1 MAEPYLKVWQ
11 RWPRLV
17 QLSAGVILG
26 AATIA
31 GLYLTLVG
39 IPKPVPPS
47 VALFEPVDTQQVLAE
62 SRPELSSFDFI
73 FRPLFSTR
81 RRAPEPPPKTDSSV
95 SGEVTPAADARV
107 VRTMEGSRLLGI
119 FGSGEVEGAIVRL
132 DNGQRRRL
140 VVGDRLDGWVLQS
153 VSAREIR
160 FVSDAGEFADLDM
173 ILSQSQQ
180 PLIEQK
186 AADTRP
192 EQEVVEKGDATNP
205 EDQGSTEKQA
215 AAKPKGFTFD
225 SMYRDRYREV
235 PSEEGEVGVEKP

>member
-1 MAEPYLKVWQ
+1 MAESHLKVWQ

-17 QLSAGVILG
+17 QLSVGVLIG
-26 AATIA
+26 ATMIA

-39 IPKPVPPS
+39 IPRPVPPS

-81 RRAPEPPPKTDSSV
+81 RRAPEPPPKADSSV
-95 SGEVTPAADARV
+95 SEDVTPAADVAAV
-107 VRTMEGSRLLGI
+107 STMKGSRLLGI

-140 VVGDRLDGWVLQS
+140 VVGDRLDGWALQS

-160 FVSDAGEFADLDM
+160 FVSDTGEVADLDM

-186 AADTRP
+186 GADTLPDRA
-192 EQEVVEKGDATNP
+192 VVENGDAAKTV
-205 EDQGSTEKQA
+205 DQGGNESQA

-235 PSEEGEVGVEKP
+235 PSEEGEVGGEQP

>member
-1 MAEPYLKVWQ
+1 MAESHLKVWQ

-17 QLSAGVILG
+17 QLSVG
-26 AATIA
+26 ALIGATMIA

-39 IPKPVPPS
+39 IPRPVPPS

-73 FRPLFSTR
+73 FRPLFSTL
-81 RRAPEPPPKTDSSV
+81 RRAPEPPPKADSSV
-95 SGEVTPAADARV
+95 SEDVTPAADVAAV
-107 VRTMEGSRLLGI
+107 STMKGSRLLGI

-140 VVGDRLDGWVLQS
+140 SIGDKLDGWTLQS

-160 FVSDAGEFADLDM
+160 FVAESGEVADLDM

-180 PLIEQK
+180 PVIESKPAALPKGDRQAGPSPRTEDTESTEQK
-186 AADTRP
+186 PDGTA
-192 EQEVVEKGDATNP
+192 
-205 EDQGSTEKQA
+205 SQA
-215 AAKPKGFTFD
+215 GFTFE
-225 SMYRDRYREV
+225 SIYRNRYQERPED
-235 PSEEGEVGVEKP
+235 EEG